1 MLTERGRA
9 AADVDCNVQDSPPY
23 DADQL
28 GLGGWRKLE
37 MQSAQSARQLRA
49 RHVVLDKAA
58 GDADLAQ
65 LSLVKGFAEPATAI
79 DMPIGSDNPRQVH
92 RHRRASTHLSFERQT
107 TDRARELC
115 VAHPWAAIMF

>member
-9 AADVDCNVQDSPPY
+9 VADVDNNVQDSPPH

-28 GLGGWRKLE
+28 CLGGWRKLE
-37 MQSAQSARQLRA
+37 MQSAQSARPLGA

-65 LSLVKGFAEPATAI
+65 PPLVKSFAEPATAI
-79 DMPIGSDNPRQVH
+79 DMPIGNDNPRQVH
-92 RHRRASTHLSFERQT
+92 RHCRTSAHWSF
-107 TDRARELC
+107 
-115 VAHPWAAIMF
+115 